1 MMAWSNEKYTIPEI
15 DDKVHLRVK
24 GWILIVFF
32 LVFQFSG
39 GVYMAAGAEMAG
51 ALSLLQEDIMMA
63 GYASL
68 VGLCLTFTIMYRL
81 KARFTIKTSLITSAV
96 ALILCN
102 IASLYTTNVPL
113 LVGISFISGVFRMWG
128 TFACNTTLA
137 HWIFPQWDMS
147 KFQSYIQTTVMSFM
161 LLSSLT
167 TVYMCYYIEWE
178 YMHLFMVGVLLVL
191 ILLTTIL
198 FKNHRPEK
206 KFPLYGIDWM
216 GAILWGTT
224 VLSIIFVLN
233 YGEHYD
239 WFDSF
244 YIRMGVLFAVSS
256 LALNIWRA
264 SFIRHPYVDN
274 NLWGF
279 RHVRITFVLLAIVYI
294 LMGPA
299 HILEHIFTSTLLHY
313 DELNVISL
321 NWISLAGYAV
331 GGIFA
336 LQTLAFRNWKYKT
349 MMLIAFVLMVG
360 YLLIMYFI
368 IDYNLPKYALYL
380 PIFLRS
386 FGAILVPMTLLTWIF
401 KTIPFKHFFQA
412 LNMTTM
418 VTACI
423 GPLLGVSVVN
433 QLFKVAVR
441 KNALFFS
448 ARLDHVNPYIKN
460 IPTSQLYGAMKEH
473 AMLVGMKEI
482 YGWLCIAGSLCI
494 LLFLLRE
501 SDFHP
506 LRLVRSKAFRSFVKR

>member
-1 MMAWSNEKYTIPEI
+1 MAWTNEKYTIPEI
-15 DDKVHLRVK
+15 YDKVHLRLK

-39 GVYMAAGAEMAG
+39 GVYMAAGAEMSG

-81 KARFTIKTSLITSAV
+81 KARFTIKTSLIISAV
-96 ALILCN
+96 VLIICN

-113 LVGISFISGVFRMWG
+113 LVGISFVAGVFRMWG

-137 HWIFPQWDMS
+137 HWIFPEWDMS

-167 TVYMCYYIEWE
+167 TVYLCYYIKWE
-178 YMHLFMVGVLLVL
+178 YMHWFMVGILLVL
-191 ILLTTIL
+191 ILLTVLL
-198 FKNHRPEK
+198 FKKPRPEK

-239 WFDSF
+239 WFDSS
-244 YIRMGVLFAVSS
+244 YIRIGALFALVS
-256 LALNIWRA
+256 LTLNIWRA
-264 SFIRHPYVDN
+264 SFIRHPYIDN

-279 RHVRITFVLLAIVYI
+279 RNVRVSFALLAVVYI
-294 LMGPA
+294 LMGPS
-299 HILEHIFTSTLLHY
+299 HILEHIYTTAILHY
-313 DELNVISL
+313 DELNAISL
-321 NWISLAGYAV
+321 NWIGLAGYAV

-349 MMLIAFVLMVG
+349 MIFIAFVLMVG

-386 FGAILVPMTLLTWIF
+386 FGAILVPMTLLTCIF

-418 VTACI
+418 VTACC
-423 GPLLGVSVVN
+423 GPLLGVAVVN
-433 QLFKVAVR
+433 QIFKVAIK
-441 KNALFFS
+441 KNEMFFS
-448 ARLDHVNPYIKN
+448 AQLDHVNPYIKD
-460 IPTSQLYGAMKEH
+460 IPISQLYGALKEH
-473 AMLVGMKEI
+473 AMLVSMKEV
-482 YGWLCIAGSLCI
+482 YGWLCIAGFLCI
-494 LLFLLRE
+494 FLYLLRE

-506 LRLVRSKAFRSFVKR
+506 VRLIKSKSVSSIAKQ

>member
-1 MMAWSNEKYTIPEI
+1 MAWSNEKYTIPEI
-15 DDKVHLRVK
+15 NDKVHLRLK
-24 GWILIVFF
+24 GWILLVFF

-39 GVYMAAGAEMAG
+39 GVYMAAGAEMSG

-81 KARFTIKTSLITSAV
+81 KARFTIKSSLIISASV
-96 ALILCN
+96 LIVCN
-102 IASLYTTNVPL
+102 IASLYTSNVPL
-113 LVGISFISGVFRMWG
+113 LVAISFISGIFRMWG

-137 HWIFPQWDMS
+137 HWIFPEWDMS

-161 LLSSLT
+161 MLSSLT
-167 TVYMCYYIEWE
+167 TVYLCYYIEWE
-178 YMHLFMVGVLLVL
+178 YMHLLMVGVLGIL
-191 ILLTTIL
+191 IMFTAIL
-198 FKNHRPEK
+198 FKHHRPEK

-239 WFDSF
+239 WFSSF
-244 YIRMGVLFAVSS
+244 YIRMGVLVAVSS

-279 RHVRITFVLLAIVYI
+279 RNIRITFALLAVVYI
-294 LMGPA
+294 LMAPS
-299 HILEHIFTSTLLHY
+299 HIFEHIYTTAILHY

-321 NWISLAGYAV
+321 NWIALAGYAF
-331 GGIFA
+331 GGVFA
-336 LQTLAFRNWKYKT
+336 LQTLAFRNWRYKT
-349 MMLIAFVLMVG
+349 MILIAFILMVS
-360 YLLIMYFI
+360 YLLMMYFI
-368 IDYNLPKYALYL
+368 VDYNLPKYTLYL

-386 FGAILVPMTLLTWIF
+386 FGAILVPMTLLTCIF

-418 VTACI
+418 VTACC
-423 GPLLGVSVVN
+423 GPLLGVAVVN
-433 QLFKVAVR
+433 QLFKAAIK
-441 KNALFFS
+441 KNELFFS
-448 ARLDHVNPYIKN
+448 APLDNVNPHIKN
-460 IPTSQLYGAMKEH
+460 IPITQLYSALKEHTILVSMKE
-473 AMLVGMKEI
+473 V
-482 YGWLCIAGSLCI
+482 YGLLCISGLLCI
-494 LLFLLRE
+494 FIFLLRE

-506 LRLVRSKAFRSFVKR
+506 VKLVKYKSLSFFVRR